1 VAAKRRQ
8 SDGKVSEPGASGND
22 EPRFGR
28 WRRKRE
34 EHRADNQ
41 QGDPHA
47 LDREGDPRG
56 GVQSDEYR
64 HAEATDVIEEEGGR
78 DEWPRRCAAGG
89 SFSGRG
95 ARARP

>member
-56 GVQSDEYR
+56 GGQRSAYR
-64 HAEATDVIEEEGGR
+64 QAVDTALRVEQGGR
-78 DEWPRRCAAGG
+78 
-89 SFSGRG
+89 
-95 ARARP
+95 